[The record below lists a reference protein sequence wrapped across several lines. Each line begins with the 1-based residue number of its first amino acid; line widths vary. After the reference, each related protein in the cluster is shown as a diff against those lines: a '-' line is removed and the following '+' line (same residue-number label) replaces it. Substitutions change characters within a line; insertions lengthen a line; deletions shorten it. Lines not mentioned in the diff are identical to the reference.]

1 MKKLILNVLLIFFL
15 ILSNSFSAEITYK
28 EILDNPTDLELN
40 LNYAKQQESSGNLKL
55 TIATLERLSMLYPES
70 LDIKLYLL
78 SILIK
83 MDSKVKVDLMVRT
96 MMNDPNTTAE
106 TKKLIAELLSDTGKQ
121 TKESKW
127 FAYLDLKYSQTE
139 QDNMSGITKTKQLLQ
154 ENNKIP
160 YSEIDSRLVVEYD
173 KSYTRGSGLTFGKNI
188 DNSSSMF
195 FNLGLDI
202 NTLNKKIKG
211 DSDIFSG
218 SLSYFKIIDEHY
230 ISPYVYYN
238 KPNYR
243 KQEDYET
250 VGVGFNNTWIIN
262 EKNNINY
269 GLGISNTEYV
279 INTSEGFET
288 ASDNNNDVYS
298 SFIRYNYNLT
308 KKIQIG
314 TKLILNRTESRKEFD
329 SYDARGINLSYSH
342 ILPFGTL
349 KLRSTYLK
357 NAYDEPETFVSST
370 IIRNDDSFVAS
381 ISLEGQLIKLLPLL
395 KRFKIDDSLLYTLN
409 MKHSDVSSNVINHDI
424 ERNYKTIGL
433 TKRINLNGL
442 F

>member
-1 MKKLILNVLLIFFL
+1 MVLGKINFFKSRYIDFLAFLNQVHF
-15 ILSNSFSAEITYK
+15 E
-28 EILDNPTDLELN
+28 
-40 LNYAKQQESSGNLKL
+40 
-55 TIATLERLSMLYPES
+55 
-70 LDIKLYLL
+70 LYLL

-83 MDSKVKVDLMVRT
+83 MDSDIKVELMVRT
-96 MMNDPNTTAE
+96 MMNDPNTPDE
-106 TKKLIAELLSDTGKQ
+106 TKKVIAKLLSDTGKEK
-121 TKESKW
+121 KESQW

-298 SFIRYNYNLT
+298 SFIRYNYN
-308 KKIQIG
+308 
-314 TKLILNRTESRKEFD
+314 NSRT
-329 SYDARGINLSYSH
+329 
-342 ILPFGTL
+342 
-349 KLRSTYLK
+349 
-357 NAYDEPETFVSST
+357 
-370 IIRNDDSFVAS
+370 
-381 ISLEGQLIKLLPLL
+381 
-395 KRFKIDDSLLYTLN
+395 
-409 MKHSDVSSNVINHDI
+409 
-424 ERNYKTIGL
+424 
-433 TKRINLNGL
+433 
-442 F
+442 